1 MIKSGAPHFRA
12 LRKQY
17 SHSNYTLEKSIN
29 EFIDNIIKKQVDV
42 IIYTRVS
49 EEGDILRIDIK
60 DNFYYGFADL
70 ELEGEYNPFNMGHI
84 NISHDNDDETSEFGI
99 GMKAAAIS
107 TANNL
112 TVYTKVRNVCYK
124 IDADFIRMAEEK
136 DVNDSYNSF
145 ITQISEEEYLRE
157 HQLTQVREHQLTQVR
172 EHQCGYDAALMDAIE
187 LTQGSTIS
195 LTNIKSSAYTKCTQE
210 AITEKLING
219 IKDTYSQY
227 IRAGSRIIV
236 NGKQVEPEYNYFTDE
251 RCEPFNIHKKIYCF
265 CKEFKEEIYCLK
277 NLFYIFDQ
285 KNNKWEKITLSNGIE
300 NFIREK
306 EADGYILEDTID
318 IISTITM
325 YSNHNG
331 ELSRD
336 IALPRDIVEIYKD
349 DRKYANKSLKGTNN
363 GAHNYTIHCI
373 KFKSKKIGKKLGI
386 TFNKD
391 ITLENENIYINAIKS
406 AIKDNRSHFSCDTS
420 TETNRRLCEKAIAL
434 NLINIDIFPNDKL
447 HKSYRRY
454 VHTPVLEMPKGS
466 VPAPVDE
473 IPKKPKSEKIKEPI
487 LEPVDEIPKEP
498 ASEKSKEPIS
508 APVDEIPKEPKSTS
522 EIPKES
528 VDEIPKEPK
537 PAPVDEILK
546 EPKPA
551 PVDEIPVEDV
561 TDKDTINDDARD
573 KLQKVINILSSKL
586 NTPIEL
592 KKINDLLYIAETM

>member
-29 EFIDNIIKKQVDV
+29 EFIDNVIKKQVDV

-49 EEGDILRIDIK
+49 DEGDILRIDIK
-60 DNFYYGFADL
+60 DNFYYGFTNL

-124 IDADFIRMAEEK
+124 IDADFIRMSEEK
-136 DVNDSYNSF
+136 DVNDSYNPF

-157 HQLTQVREHQLTQVR
+157 HQLTQVREHQ
-172 EHQCGYDAALMDAIE
+172 CGYDIE
-187 LTQGSTIS
+187 LTHGSTIS
-195 LTNIKSSAYTKCTQE
+195 LTNIKSSAYNKCDQAT
-210 AITEKLING
+210 ITEKLIKG
-219 IKDTYSQY
+219 IRDTYSEY

-236 NGKQVEPEYNYFTDE
+236 NGKQVDPEYDYFTDKN
-251 RCEPFNIHKKIYCF
+251 CEPFNIHKKIYCF

-277 NLFYIFDQ
+277 NLFYVFDQ

-325 YSNHNG
+325 YSNHNDG
-331 ELSRD
+331 KLLRD
-336 IALPRDIVEIYKD
+336 IELPRDIVEIYKD
-349 DRKYANKSLKGTNN
+349 SRKYANKSLKKGTNN
-363 GAHNYTIHCI
+363 GAHNYTTHCI

-391 ITLENENIYINAIKS
+391 ITLENENMYTNAIRS
-406 AIKDNRSHFSCDTS
+406 AIIDNKTYFSSDTS
-420 TETNRRLCEKAIAL
+420 TDLNRRLCKKAIDL
-434 NLINIDIFPNDKL
+434 NLIDINTFPNDKL
-447 HKSYRRY
+447 HKFYKRY
-454 VHTPVLEMPKGS
+454 S
-466 VPAPVDE
+466 PAP
-473 IPKKPKSEKIKEPI
+473 
-487 LEPVDEIPKEP
+487 
-498 ASEKSKEPIS
+498 
-508 APVDEIPKEPKSTS
+508 APVDEIPKEP
-522 EIPKES
+522 IPEP
-528 VDEIPKEPK
+528 PKEPAPKEPRPEK
-537 PAPVDEILK
+537 PAPEPVDEISK
-546 EPKPA
+546 EPAPEPVDEISKEPAPEKPIPEPPKEPA
-551 PVDEIPVEDV
+551 PEPVDEIPAEDV
-561 TDKDTINDDARD
+561 IDKDVINEEARD
-573 KLQKVINILSSKL
+573 KLQKIINILSSKL

-592 KKINDLLYIAETM
+592 KKINDLLYIAETI